1 MLSVM
6 ERAVRWFLEWWGEHW
21 VRVQLVAV
29 PFGSLLITLYLSQ
42 TGDVGW
48 WLNSRADYKV
58 AAEFASLGFIIYAA
72 SFAAL
77 ETGVWLVMVL
87 ALYALEA
94 FDRRRAERD
103 QEVRSEAAVVTARL
117 VVEFGKEAALALIE
131 RAEDERMRGETWKQ
145 AIERL
150 RQEG

>member
-1 MLSVM
+1 MLSVT

-42 TGDVGW
+42 AGNVGW

-94 FDRRRAERD
+94 FDRRRAKRD
-103 QEVRSEAAVVTARL
+103 EKVRSEVMRL
-117 VVEFGKEAALALIE
+117 VDELGVEAA
-131 RAEDERMRGETWKQ
+131 RV
-145 AIERL
+145 
-150 RQEG
+150 

>member
-1 MLSVM
+1 M
-6 ERAVRWFLEWWGEHW
+6 ERATRWFLEWWGEHW

-58 AAEFASLGFIIYAA
+58 AAEFASMGFILYAA

-94 FDRRRAERD
+94 FDRKRAKRD
-103 QEVRSEAAVVTARL
+103 QEVGSEVMRLVDELGQEAAR
-117 VVEFGKEAALALIE
+117 ALME
-131 RAEDERMRGETWKQ
+131 RARNERVRGETWRQ
-145 AIERL
+145 TIERL

>member
-1 MLSVM
+1 M

-21 VRVQLVAV
+21 VQVQLVAV

-42 TGDVGW
+42 AGNVGW

-58 AAEFASLGFIIYAA
+58 AAEFASLGFILYAA

-77 ETGVWLVMVL
+77 ETGAWLVMVL

-94 FDRRRAERD
+94 FDRRRAKRD
-103 QEVRSEAAVVTARL
+103 QKVRSEAAVVTVRL
-117 VVEFGKEAALALIE
+117 VKELGAEAALALME
-131 RAEDERMRGETWKQ
+131 RADKERMRGETWKQ
-145 AIERL
+145 AVERL

>member
-1 MLSVM
+1 M
-6 ERAVRWFLEWWGEHW
+6 ERAIRWLLEWWGEHW
-21 VRVQLVAV
+21 VQVQLVAV

-42 TGDVGW
+42 AGNVGW

-87 ALYALEA
+87 ALQALKK
-94 FDRRRAERD
+94 FDRDRAERD
-103 QEVRSEAAVVTARL
+103 QELRSEGVRL
-117 VVEFGKEAALALIE
+117 VRELGLEEAEALME
-131 RAEDERMRGETWKQ
+131 RADKERMRGETWKQ

>member
-1 MLSVM
+1 
-6 ERAVRWFLEWWGEHW
+6 
-21 VRVQLVAV
+21 
-29 PFGSLLITLYLSQ
+29 
-42 TGDVGW
+42 
-48 WLNSRADYKV
+48 
-58 AAEFASLGFIIYAA
+58 
-72 SFAAL
+72 
-77 ETGVWLVMVL
+77 MVL

-103 QEVRSEAAVVTARL
+103 QEVRYEAAVVTARL

-145 AIERL
+145 VIERL

>member
-1 MLSVM
+1 MGVL
-6 ERAVRWFLEWWGEHW
+6 FY
-21 VRVQLVAV
+21 
-29 PFGSLLITLYLSQ
+29 T
-42 TGDVGW
+42 
-48 WLNSRADYKV
+48 
-58 AAEFASLGFIIYAA
+58 A

-103 QEVRSEAAVVTARL
+103 QKMRFEGAAVTMRL
-117 VVEFGKEAALALIE
+117 VDELGLEEARILIE
-131 RAEDERMRGETWKQ
+131 RADSERMRGETWKQ
-145 AIERL
+145 TIERL

>member
-1 MLSVM
+1 MG
-6 ERAVRWFLEWWGEHW
+6 WWGEHW
-21 VRVQLVAV
+21 LRVQLVAA
-29 PFGSLLITLYLSQ
+29 PFGSLLFTLSLSQ
-42 TGDVGW
+42 AGNVGW
-48 WLNSRADYKV
+48 WLNSRADYEV
-58 AAEFASLGFIIYAA
+58 AAEFASLGVLFYTA

-103 QEVRSEAAVVTARL
+103 QEVRSEAAVVTVRL
-117 VVEFGKEAALALIE
+117 VRDLGTEAALALIE

-150 RQEG
+150 KQEG